1 MELQGDRQ
9 EISLRLLQN
18 GKYIWT
24 ILLNTPYSLQA
35 CEQLKTLDTALQNTF
50 PNHVKPSSVQFKEV
64 EE

>member
-9 EISLRLLQN
+9 EISLRLLSN
-18 GKYIWT
+18 GKYVWT

-35 CEQLKTLDTALQNTF
+35 CEQLKALDKTLQDSF
-50 PNHVKPSSVQFKEV
+50 PNHVKPSSIQFKEV